1 MEHGNNDLL
10 SALGSARS
18 ALTVS
23 DVATL
28 LKVTKQS
35 VYRAATRGTLPSFRI
50 GGSLRFN
57 ASSVAARLR
66 ELGAE

>member
-1 MEHGNNDLL
+1 MEHCDNDLL

-18 ALTVS
+18 ALTVL
-23 DVATL
+23 DVAKL
-28 LKVTKQS
+28 LNVSRQS
-35 VYRAATRGTLPSFRI
+35 VYRAANRGTLPSFRL

-66 ELGAE
+66 ELGVQ